1 MGTEGSD
8 FFKGGKGRGWRHL
21 GTATAQQLKIA
32 REKTQERNKMNEM
45 NTKLIKEVRDYF
57 VTVRTYIQRKPRN
70 EQNMKLLQLIDTLLR
85 IDNLLDKEYEDL
97 VEQLQDLIKV

>member
-1 MGTEGSD
+1 
-8 FFKGGKGRGWRHL
+8 
-21 GTATAQQLKIA
+21 
-32 REKTQERNKMNEM
+32 M

-97 VEQLQDLIKV
+97 VEQLKDFDKGINLGIRHQFLKFKKSVLKLQVRILVKKKGRIDCPPNIIKCCPV